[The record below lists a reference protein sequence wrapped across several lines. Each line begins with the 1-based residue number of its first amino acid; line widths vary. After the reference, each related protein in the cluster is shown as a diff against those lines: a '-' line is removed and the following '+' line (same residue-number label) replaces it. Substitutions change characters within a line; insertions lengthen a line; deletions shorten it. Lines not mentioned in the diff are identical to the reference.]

1 MSQSIH
7 LVDLNFKSLN
17 RSFKRITSEQRN
29 MTKYDTI
36 SEIVITVKYHT
47 YKLIQTEK
55 LGNKCIIY
63 SQYKQQ
69 YTCKKSS

>member
-1 MSQSIH
+1 MSQSIR

-36 SEIVITVKYHT
+36 SVIVITVKYHT
-47 YKLIQTEK
+47 YKLI
-55 LGNKCIIY
+55 
-63 SQYKQQ
+63 
-69 YTCKKSS
+69 